1 MKSETNIRS
10 ERSSDVDAI
19 GELIRSA
26 FLGMPYA
33 DGDEAEL
40 VEVLRAQ
47 DALSVSLVAE
57 REGTLVG
64 HVAISPARAP
74 DGALGWYA
82 LGPLAVLPAHQR
94 GGIGSTLVHAGM
106 EAISELGARGCI
118 LTGDPSYYPRFGFK
132 LSPENAPPGEPAEFF
147 MVKVLRGRLPVGP
160 IRFHEAFGGAAFAS
174 LLAPC
179 A

>member
-1 MKSETNIRS
+1 
-10 ERSSDVDAI
+10 
-19 GELIRSA
+19 
-26 FLGMPYA
+26 
-33 DGDEAEL
+33 
-40 VEVLRAQ
+40 
-47 DALSVSLVAE
+47 
-57 REGTLVG
+57 
-64 HVAISPARAP
+64 
-74 DGALGWYA
+74 
-82 LGPLAVLPAHQR
+82 
-94 GGIGSTLVHAGM
+94 M

-132 LSPENAPPGEPAEFF
+132 LSPENAPAGEPAEFF